1 MRTASTRARR
11 RDRGRGHEHPRGGG
25 TVASAPPDASRVPT
39 WRILLRRGLALML
52 AGLGIYLVLPSLTR
66 VLASWPRLE
75 TLNPVW
81 LAVALVAEVGSF
93 TCYFGLERLAL
104 RTTAWFSVATA
115 GLSGNAISL
124 SVPGGAAAGAAV
136 QYQLLD
142 GAGFDTDT
150 AVAGLSAVSLLNV
163 GALLALPL
171 FALPAMLAGIPVRA
185 GLAHAAEIGAGG
197 FVLLA
202 IAVVIALREDW
213 PLVAIGRALQWL
225 WNRVARRRAPVTGL
239 DQRLL
244 ADRDSVLQVLGPKWR
259 QAVALTFGRVG
270 LDFGCLLAALTATGS
285 HPHPSLVLLAYAAAN
300 ILELIPVTPG
310 GLGLVEASLGSLLV
324 LAGVDASAALVA
336 TLAYRLAS
344 YWLPLA
350 SGLPAYGLYR
360 HRYGRVGRHASA
372 AKPK

>member
-1 MRTASTRARR
+1 MSAASTRARR
-11 RDRGRGHEHPRGGG
+11 RDRGGGRDHPHGGG
-25 TVASAPPDASRVPT
+25 PGARPARSRVPT
-39 WRILLRRGLALML
+39 WRMLLRRGLALTL
-52 AGLGIYLVLPSLTR
+52 AGLGIYLVMPSLTR

-81 LAVALVAEVGSF
+81 LAVALVAEIGSF

-104 RTTAWFSVATA
+104 QTTAWFSVVTA

-136 QYQLLD
+136 QYEML
-142 GAGFDTDT
+142 GAAGFDTDT

-171 FALPAMLAGIPVRA
+171 FALPAILAGIPVRP
-185 GLAHAAEIGAGG
+185 GLAHAAELGAGG

-202 IAVVIALREDW
+202 IAVAVALHTDW
-213 PLVAIGRALQWL
+213 PLEAIGRALQWL
-225 WNRVARRRAPVTGL
+225 RNRIVRHRPPLTGL

-244 ADRDSVLQVLGPKWR
+244 ADRDTVRRVLDPKR
-259 QAVALTFGRVG
+259 LQAVALTIGRVG
-270 LDFGCLLAALTATGS
+270 LDYGCLLAALEATGA
-285 HPHPSLVLLAYAAAN
+285 HPQPSLVLLAYAAAN

-310 GLGLVEASLGSLLV
+310 GLGLVEASLASLLV
-324 LAGVDASAALVA
+324 LAGVRSGPAVVA

-350 SGLPAYGLYR
+350 SGLPAYALYR
-360 HRYGRVGRHASA
+360 KRFGRPGNRSPRPSRAH
-372 AKPK
+372 P